1 MSVVAKTDRERER
14 GKESGRGNK
23 ERGDNV
29 VDSSALPTATA
40 AKTLAEKQSNKTF

>member
-1 MSVVAKTDRERER
+1 MSVVAKTSREREKGR
-14 GKESGRGNK
+14 GRGNK
-23 ERGDNV
+23 ERRDDV